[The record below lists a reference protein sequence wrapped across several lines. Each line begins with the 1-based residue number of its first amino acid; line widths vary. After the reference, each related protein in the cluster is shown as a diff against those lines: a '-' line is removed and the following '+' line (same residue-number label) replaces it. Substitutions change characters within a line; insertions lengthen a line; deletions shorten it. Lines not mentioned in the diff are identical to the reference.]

1 MQLYAVL
8 CYTISIEV
16 MVLWHKKNTYEDFYF
31 QKAKEENYPARSVY
45 KLKEIE
51 EKFQLFEKGDKVL
64 DLGCAPGSWLIYISD
79 KIGEQGMVTGI
90 DMQSVNIP
98 FKQNMQFMKA
108 DVLNL
113 DEIEF
118 LLDYYDVIVSDLAP
132 ATSGIKSLD
141 AEKSLEL
148 CEEVFKIAENHLH
161 PSGNFVCKIFESESS
176 EVLFKKIKRKFEFA
190 KKFRPQAVRKGSREY
205 YIVGKKYFKHV

>member
-1 MQLYAVL
+1 
-8 CYTISIEV
+8 
-16 MVLWHKKNTYEDFYF
+16 MVSRLKKNTYEDFYF
-31 QKAKEENYPARSVY
+31 QKAKQENYPARSVY

-51 EKFQLFEKGDKVL
+51 EKYQLFKKGDNVL

-79 KIGEQGMVTGI
+79 KIGEQGTVMGI
-90 DMQSVNIP
+90 DTQSVNIP
-98 FKQNMQFMKA
+98 LKKNMQFMKA

-132 ATSGIKSLD
+132 STSGIRSLD

-148 CEEVFKIAENHLH
+148 CEKVFEIVQNHLR
-161 PSGNFVCKIFESESS
+161 PGGNFVCKIFESESS
-176 EVLFKKIKRKFEFA
+176 EALFKKIKQKFEFT
-190 KKFRPQAVRKGSREY
+190 KKFRPQTVRKGSREY
-205 YIVGKKYFKHV
+205 YIIGKKYLNHR